1 MARKGL
7 IKLVIARERPTR
19 KISFLLACCFMTL
32 SGGGGE
38 AYKKR
43 SLKMSW
49 KHFKEGDINEEL
61 INKMVQQFWL
71 GV

>member
-1 MARKGL
+1 MGIMARKGL
-7 IKLVIARERPTR
+7 IKLVIAREGPTR

-43 SLKMSW
+43 SLKMS
-49 KHFKEGDINEEL
+49 
-61 INKMVQQFWL
+61 
-71 GV
+71 